1 VIRRNPSTNPRR
13 KAFEYLNRPGIDKV
27 RQFELFSANQIQC
40 PVWTTQQGVAGTWE
54 GDICARTLTNSSQG
68 KGLVICNRDT
78 LVPAP
83 LYTQYVKKKYEFRT
97 QVFEGQA
104 LRTTIKLKKRDAE
117 RQTTQIRNLS
127 NGFIFANVPDN
138 LAAVKQQV
146 EELAIRACAAVGY
159 RYGAVDIV
167 YNEHHGQA
175 YVLEVNSA
183 PAMEGTTLEVYTNA
197 ICS

>member
-1 VIRRNPSTNPRR
+1 MF
-13 KAFEYLNRPGIDKV
+13 A
-27 RQFELFSANQIQC
+27 ANQVQC
-40 PVWTTQQGVAGTWE
+40 PLWTTQRGVASTWE
-54 GDICARTLTNSSQG
+54 GDICARTLINSSQG
-68 KGLVICNRDT
+68 KGLVICQADN
-78 LVPAP
+78 LVNAP

-97 QVFEGQA
+97 QVYAGRA

-127 NGFIFANVPDN
+127 NGFIFANVPDA

-159 RYGAVDIV
+159 KYGAVDIV
-167 YNEHHGQA
+167 YNEKHGQA

-183 PAMEGTTLEVYTNA
+183 PAMEGTTLEVYGNA
-197 ICS
+197 IVQELR